1 LSRAVDGITG
11 GNISIA
17 NAYLADITDEKDRNR
32 NFGKM
37 SVSSNL
43 GFIAGPALA
52 GILGATAYAEL
63 IPVLAAFTLS
73 LITALLISFYLPES
87 MPKQYSEESKDIKKV
102 LGFENKECFISKI
115 PDKIKFRDV
124 FKIPHVTYIFILYF
138 LIFLAFN
145 FFYTA
150 FPVHAAQKLSWSI
163 MQIGIYYSVL
173 SLIMV
178 FVQGP
183 VLSRLSKKY
192 PESYLIITGNFI
204 LVINFLMLLS
214 GNIFVIY
221 LSTVFFAFGN
231 GIMWPSVLSMLSK
244 AAGKK
249 YQGSVQGFASSL
261 GSLAG
266 ILGLIAGGILYAAA
280 GNLTFLL
287 SAITI
292 FSVFVLSFRLVK
304 TQGFC
309 DQKAAMETV

>member
-1 LSRAVDGITG
+1 
-11 GNISIA
+11 
-17 NAYLADITDEKDRNR
+17 
-32 NFGKM
+32 
-37 SVSSNL
+37 
-43 GFIAGPALA
+43 
-52 GILGATAYAEL
+52 
-63 IPVLAAFTLS
+63 
-73 LITALLISFYLPES
+73 
-87 MPKQYSEESKDIKKV
+87 
-102 LGFENKECFISKI
+102 
-115 PDKIKFRDV
+115 
-124 FKIPHVTYIFILYF
+124 
-138 LIFLAFN
+138 
-145 FFYTA
+145 
-150 FPVHAAQKLSWSI
+150 
-163 MQIGIYYSVL
+163 
-173 SLIMV
+173 MV

-304 TQGFC
+304 TQSFC